1 MTLQECS
8 IKPSS
13 GSLTLAEFVAAKP
26 NELRLGQWFVNCYW
40 KGTDKTSATL
50 YQLDGYAAM
59 LYIKGL
65 MEVWQ
70 WETLPEIEK
79 PL

>member
-1 MTLQECS
+1 MTLQEF
-8 IKPSS
+8 I
-13 GSLTLAEFVAAKP
+13 AAKP
-26 NELRLGQWFVNCYW
+26 KELRLGQWFVNTYW
-40 KGTDKTSATL
+40 KGSDTRSQQL

-70 WETLPEIEK
+70 WEALPDIK
-79 PL
+79 R